1 MQELGSHLHLAAA
14 FTIEANWSTWR
25 SLKEGFDT
33 FKSFKNLLA
42 VAGFASAS
50 AAASASADLVETV
63 EGRRNGLR
71 MERRVRERRSSG
83 DLGGV
88 TAKDNLRR
96 PPGGDLDSFASER
109 DLQHLDEI

>member
-33 FKSFKNLLA
+33 FKSFKSLLA

-50 AAASASADLVETV
+50 AAASASADLAEIV
-63 EGRRNGLR
+63 EGRRKGLR
-71 MERRVRERRSSG
+71 MDRRVRERRSSG

-96 PPGGDLDSFASER
+96 SPGGDLGLFASET